1 MKGLA
6 LKISCLLL
14 MVISLAGCKIRN
26 LQVNQLEG
34 EWVWNSSICCGD
46 DALVYRSDS
55 NHLNIQLHFKKY
67 TLDYI
72 SNGTYSKSEIYHIR
86 KGLNDFQYASGDT
99 LSVIEFGQ
107 SAAAYFKLQKDTLT
121 ITRSY
126 IEGSIDT
133 YIRKK

>member
-14 MVISLAGCKIRN
+14 LVMSLAGCKIRSSQ
-26 LQVNQLEG
+26 LNQLEG
-34 EWVWNSSICCGD
+34 EWVWNSSVCCGD

-55 NHLNIQLHFKKY
+55 NHLNIQLNFKKY

-72 SNGTYSKSEIYHIR
+72 SNGSYSKSEIYHIR

-107 SAAAYFKLQKDTLT
+107 SAAAYFYLQNDTLT
-121 ITRSY
+121 LARSY

>member
-14 MVISLAGCKIRN
+14 IVMSLAGCIIQN

-34 EWVWNSSICCGD
+34 QWVWNTSICCGD
-46 DALVYRSDS
+46 DALLYRSDS
-55 NHLNIQLHFKKY
+55 NHLNIQLNFKKY

-107 SAAAYFKLQKDTLT
+107 SASAYFYLKNDTLT
-121 ITRSY
+121 LTRSY
-126 IEGSIDT
+126 MEGSIDT

>member
-14 MVISLAGCKIRN
+14 LVMSLAGCKIRTT
-26 LQVNQLEG
+26 QVNQLEG
-34 EWVWNSSICCGD
+34 QWVWNSSICCGD
-46 DALVYRSDS
+46 DAILYRSDS
-55 NHLNIQLHFKKY
+55 NHLNIQLNFKKY

-72 SNGTYSKSEIYHIR
+72 SNGSFSKSEIYHIR

-107 SAAAYFKLQKDTLT
+107 SAAAYFYLQNDTLT
-121 ITRSY
+121 LTRSY